1 MLRHSGFGVRHE
13 DNDDQQCTYFHSCG
27 LVIMT
32 FFYVQETTD
41 DDLRENR
48 RVGRASFI
56 VYVSSVQ
63 DRIARKQTE
72 SIM

>member
-13 DNDDQQCTYFHSCG
+13 DNDDQQCTYFHSCS

-32 FFYVQETTD
+32 VFYVQETTD

-56 VYVSSVQ
+56 VYGAVCKTGLQ
-63 DRIARKQTE
+63 ENKQKA
-72 SIM
+72 